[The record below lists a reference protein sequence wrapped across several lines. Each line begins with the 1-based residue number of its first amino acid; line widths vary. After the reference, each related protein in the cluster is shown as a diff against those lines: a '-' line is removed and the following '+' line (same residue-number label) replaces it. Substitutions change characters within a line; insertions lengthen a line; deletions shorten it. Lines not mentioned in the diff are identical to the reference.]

1 MKRFQ
6 LFSLASAML
15 LASAAG
21 FTSCSSDSEDPQ
33 DGGSG
38 VAGQVVKTQFY
49 LNIPYAG
56 NNEGGNA
63 RVSTRMSASD
73 TQNNNNFLGLV
84 DMEMF
89 TFEGEPGTNTSTGE
103 QSTST
108 AALELGTSGNASS
121 KDNVSGTNITSW
133 RSVYR
138 DIAIPVRTK
147 NIILYAKAPRILY
160 TYNGE
165 TVQTNNRNN
174 FTAGYLSNPYEEAAT
189 GATGL
194 SSLNF
199 NLETIYKNPNFAED
213 GKAIL
218 TALNKIAGTSIEVGD
233 EGSKNTIKWS
243 EIKKDSPSDLGTEN
257 EREALAKRYSK
268 FTSLTAGS
276 ANSVRQ
282 LITDLK
288 NVIGGN
294 NSSTSNTENALVQE
308 IVDNCT
314 EALKSLTSVTFP
326 SNKNLP
332 DGVAKVKWENGQ
344 FAFVEA
350 NSVGIGTANTSN
362 NIDYTKI
369 TYPAELAYFVSSP
382 VKTSQDEITAIKDLP
397 SYEDWLKNATWA
409 SGYKDIV
416 ENRTRFV
423 ALQYPL
429 QYGVACLKSTIKC
442 NNTSLEDNAHDGNFG
457 YDNNNTISV
466 PAGGFN
472 VTGILVGGQP
482 QGVAWNFEPNTTNTN
497 DFKYTI
503 YDNKMN
509 SGFAAKSTE
518 SSPNYTLVLD
528 NKDAS
533 GSSQS
538 KVFVTV
544 ELENNTKEAFYGAE
558 DVIPAG
564 SKFYLVGEL
573 DPNGTT
579 ATKPS
584 TSENIDRVFV
594 KDHTTVANFTITNLK
609 KAYNHIP
616 DMRTSKINVGLAV
629 NLSWQ
634 EGITFD
640 VNL

>member
-33 DGGSG
+33 AGGSG

-56 NNEGGNA
+56 NDEGGNA
-63 RVSTRMSASD
+63 RVSTRMTAHD
-73 TQNNNNFLGLV
+73 TQNNKNFLGL
-84 DMEMF
+84 DNMEMF
-89 TFEGEPGTNTSTGE
+89 SFTGKPGTSEGEM
-103 QSTST
+103 STST
-108 AALELGTSGNASS
+108 AALKLGTSGNASS
-121 KDNVSGTNITSW
+121 KKEDLSGVNVTSW

-138 DIAIPVRTK
+138 DIAIPVGTK

-160 TYNGE
+160 DGSAGHSI
-165 TVQTNNRNN
+165 NRDH
-174 FTAGYLSNPYEEAAT
+174 FEAGYLSNPYEAAT
-189 GATGL
+189 GATAL
-194 SSLNF
+194 SDLKF
-199 NLETIYKNPNFAED
+199 NLETIYKTSNFETD
-213 GKAIL
+213 GAAIL
-218 TALNKIAGTSIEVGD
+218 TALNAIANTSIEVG
-233 EGSKNTIKWS
+233 EESSKTTIKWS
-243 EIKKDSPSDLGTEN
+243 EIKKDSPSDFGTEN
-257 EREALAKRYSK
+257 EREALATRYSK

-276 ANSVRQ
+276 ANSVKQ

-288 NVIGGN
+288 NVIGGKN
-294 NSSTSNTENALVQE
+294 EATENNLAKE
-308 IVDNCT
+308 IVKNCT
-314 EALKSLTSVTFP
+314 YALNQTLNNVTFP
-326 SNKNLP
+326 RKQNLP

-350 NSVGIGTANTSN
+350 NSVGIGTTNTSN

-382 VKTSQDEITAIKDLP
+382 VKTSQEEITAVANLP
-397 SYEDWLKNATWA
+397 TYEQWTNKTYWDTD
-409 SGYKDIV
+409 YKDEV

-442 NNTSLEDNAHDGNFG
+442 NNGPLEDNAKDGNFG
-457 YDNNNTISV
+457 YDKNNSISV
-466 PAGGFN
+466 PTGGFK

-482 QGVAWNFEPNTTNTN
+482 QGVAWNFEPYATNTN

-503 YDNKMN
+503 YDNHMN

-528 NKDAS
+528 NKDGS

-538 KVFVTV
+538 NVFVTV
-544 ELENNTKEAFYGAE
+544 ELQNNSGEDFYGAE
-558 DVIPAG
+558 GIIPKNT
-564 SKFYLVGEL
+564 KFYLVGEL
-573 DPNGTT
+573 KLNGNTT
-579 ATKPS
+579 ETV
-584 TSENIDRVFV
+584 DRVFV
-594 KDHTTVANFTITNLK
+594 QDHTTVASFTITSLK
-609 KAYNHIP
+609 NAYNHIP

-629 NLSWQ
+629 DLTWQ
-634 EGITFD
+634 KGITFNVD
-640 VNL
+640 L

>member
-21 FTSCSSDSEDPQ
+21 FTSCSSDSEDPLA
-33 DGGSG
+33 GGSG

-56 NNEGGNA
+56 NDEGGNA
-63 RVSTRMSASD
+63 RVSTRMTEHY
-73 TQNNNNFLGLV
+73 TQNDKKFLGL
-84 DMEMF
+84 DNMEMF
-89 TFEGEPGTNTSTGE
+89 SFTGKPGTSDGE
-103 QSTST
+103 MSTST
-108 AALELGTSGNASS
+108 AALKLGTSGNASS
-121 KDNVSGTNITSW
+121 KKEDLSGVNVTSW

-138 DIAIPVRTK
+138 DIAIPVGTK

-160 TYNGE
+160 NGS
-165 TVQTNNRNN
+165 TGQPINRDN
-174 FTAGYLSNPYEEAAT
+174 FAAGYLSNPYEAAT
-189 GATGL
+189 GATAL
-194 SSLNF
+194 SDLKF
-199 NLETIYKNPNFAED
+199 NLETIYKTSNFETD
-213 GKAIL
+213 GAAIF
-218 TALNKIAGTSIEVGD
+218 TALNAIANTSIEVG
-233 EGSKNTIKWS
+233 EESSKTTIKWS
-243 EIKKDSPSDLGTEN
+243 EIKKDSPSDFGTEN
-257 EREALAKRYSK
+257 EREALATRYSK

-276 ANSVRQ
+276 ANSVKQ

-288 NVIGGN
+288 NVIGGKN
-294 NSSTSNTENALVQE
+294 EATENNLAKE
-308 IVDNCT
+308 IVKNCT
-314 EALKSLTSVTFP
+314 YALNQTLNNVTFP
-326 SNKNLP
+326 RKQNLP

-350 NSVGIGTANTSN
+350 NSVGIGTTNTSN

-382 VKTSQDEITAIKDLP
+382 VKTSQEEITAVANLP
-397 SYEDWLKNATWA
+397 TYEQWTNKTYWDTD
-409 SGYKDIV
+409 YKDEV

-442 NNTSLEDNAHDGNFG
+442 NNGPLEDNAKDGNFG
-457 YDNNNTISV
+457 YDKNNSISV
-466 PAGGFN
+466 PTGGFK

-482 QGVAWNFEPNTTNTN
+482 QGVAWNFEPYATNTN

-503 YDNKMN
+503 YDNHMN

-528 NKDAS
+528 NKDGS

-538 KVFVTV
+538 NVFVTV
-544 ELENNTKEAFYGAE
+544 ELQNNSGEDFYGAE
-558 DVIPAG
+558 GIIPKNT
-564 SKFYLVGEL
+564 KFYLVGEL
-573 DPNGTT
+573 KLNGNTT
-579 ATKPS
+579 ETV
-584 TSENIDRVFV
+584 DRVFV
-594 KDHTTVANFTITNLK
+594 QDHTTVASFTITSLK
-609 KAYNHIP
+609 NAYNHIP

-629 NLSWQ
+629 DLTWQ
-634 EGITFD
+634 KGITFNVD
-640 VNL
+640 L